1 MKQRRIIPVRHLNEL
16 QVLVILIAEIR
27 FIDFGFTQFW
37 QYFSHITA
45 IEQLKY
51 SVRVLGFSDGP

>member
-1 MKQRRIIPVRHLNEL
+1 MKQRRIIPVRHLNDL
-16 QVLVILIAEIR
+16 GVIAEIR